1 MKKKIKQYIYIIIIL
16 TLMLFFSY
24 TTASHASAI
33 KEAYSTITQ
42 SNMEVTSDKF
52 VDIFES
58 LGIHKDYYKQE
69 GNKEQVL
76 QKMNDLSDADL
87 IVLSTY
93 EDCTNDEDFMNVSV
107 SYDMGPMSS
116 YGLDEIYQEDP
127 NYFKEIA
134 SHAKEVYNTKH
145 QSEELEVDKI
155 KILEDLEQVMTSYHT
170 LEELYDMR
178 ARIQEYN
185 KLYKDT
191 HGSEDPDRNL
201 NVLYDRLLG
210 LIEDDKAHPED
221 DLTDDQLD
229 MRDEGTKL
237 AEEGYDAKNNQ
248 GVTLPDLYDIEKR
261 MLEYREKYPS
271 YFNGESDY
279 IVGEYLKDVQA
290 LIVEKGG
297 TPTTSTSGG
306 EDTNTGEDGTIEGGT
321 TTPSGG
327 TTGGSGGNSSNG
339 TDTSDGEGNDS
350 DADDE
355 EEEEGSSYTV
365 SGIVINPGTS
375 GVNGSDLTN
384 PADDPDAYKP
394 GELETSATLLN
405 LGGIIV
411 GALKIIG
418 IIAGVVI
425 AVILGIK
432 YMSGT
437 IQEKAEYKKTMI
449 PYVVGAVFLC
459 IGGVLIE
466 LIFKLV
472 AGLQF

>member
-1 MKKKIKQYIYIIIIL
+1 MKKKIKQYIYIWIIL
-16 TLMLFFSY
+16 TMMFFFSY
-24 TTASHASAI
+24 TTISNASAI

-42 SNMEVTSDKF
+42 TNTEVTSDKF
-52 VDIFES
+52 VDIFEN
-58 LGIHKDYYKQE
+58 LGIHIDYYKDS

-93 EDCTNDEDFMNVSV
+93 EDCTNDEEFMNVLV
-107 SYDMGPMSS
+107 RDNMGPSS
-116 YGLDEIYQEDP
+116 HGLGEIYQENA

-134 SHAKEVYNTKH
+134 SHAKDVYNTRQ

-155 KILEDLEQVMTSYHT
+155 KILEDLEIVMTSYHT

-185 KLYKDT
+185 KSYKDT

-201 NVLYDRLLG
+201 NILYDRLLG

-221 DLTDDQLD
+221 DLTEDQLD
-229 MRDEGTKL
+229 IRDEGTKL
-237 AEEGYDAKNNQ
+237 AEEGYFAKNNQ

-261 MLEYREKYPS
+261 MIEYRQKYPS
-271 YFNGESDY
+271 YFDGESDY

-297 TPTTSTSGG
+297 TPTSSTSGG
-306 EDTNTGEDGTIEGGT
+306 EEGNTGEGGT
-321 TTPSGG
+321 TEGGTTAPSGG
-327 TTGGSGGNSSNG
+327 TTEESDGNGSNG
-339 TDTSDGEGNDS
+339 TDTSNGENNNS
-350 DADDE
+350 DADDDE
-355 EEEEGSSYTV
+355 EEEGTSYTV

-375 GVNGSDLTN
+375 GINGSDLTN

-394 GELETSATLLN
+394 GELETSATLLK
-405 LGGIIV
+405 LGGIIT

-418 IIAGVVI
+418 IIAAVVTL
-425 AVILGIK
+425 VILGIK
-432 YMSGT
+432 YMTGT
-437 IQEKAEYKKTMI
+437 IAEKAEYKKTMI
-449 PYVVGAVFLC
+449 PYIVGAVFLC

-472 AGLQF
+472 AGLRF